1 MNEEEDI
8 CVYVKTKASGN
19 PQLMWNFCEIHL
31 LLTSIE
37 VRCTQQYFPGSQ
49 MRISQGLV
57 PITYG
62 RSKRAL

>member
-1 MNEEEDI
+1 M
-8 CVYVKTKASGN
+8 YVKTKVSGN
-19 PQLMWNFCEIHL
+19 PQLMRNFCEIHL

-49 MRISQGLV
+49 MNCQMRISQGLV